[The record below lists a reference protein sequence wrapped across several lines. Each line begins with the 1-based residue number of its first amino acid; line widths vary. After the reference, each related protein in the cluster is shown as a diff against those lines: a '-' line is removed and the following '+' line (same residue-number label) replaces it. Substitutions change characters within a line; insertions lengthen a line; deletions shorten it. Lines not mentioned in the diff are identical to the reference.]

1 MKYCNKCKNEKEIE
15 DFSKNSRNPLYNL
28 IVSIRCSIS
37 NNFRCGGF
45 TKSKRT
51 ENILGCTFFE
61 FKIYIESKFE
71 LWMNWDNKGLYN
83 GEFNYGWDIDHI
95 TPSSSAKTLE
105 DVIKL
110 NHYTNLQPLCSKI
123 NRDIKRGSNVLT
135 VNKTSNISK
144 ISLK

>member
-1 MKYCNKCKNEKEIE
+1 MRPEVKVKLNKKKSE
-15 DFSKNSRNPLYNL
+15 RNRNRKKIDPLYNL

-95 TPSSSAKTLE
+95 IPISTGKNVE
-105 DVIKL
+105 DMYRL
-110 NHYTNLQPLCSKI
+110 NHFTNLQPLCSKT
-123 NRDIKRGSNVLT
+123 NREIKKDKYEVSV
-135 VNKTSNISK
+135 
-144 ISLK
+144 